1 MVALLAYVHMNFLDV
16 MNFKKDKTEVLSM
29 YARMAG
35 YDAKGRTRSATLKR
49 EALKEEDPTSFTK
62 GFLYSDYQV
71 IEYKPEDLMDPTK
84 FIAAQ
89 QVLYS
94 ETMLNDC
101 LILSVNQLLRHRFFV
116 QREQVQKLWKESEHY
131 GNAIVDAKKID
142 YGVSIT
148 AFRDFFVKDN
158 HAFSIV

>member
-16 MNFKKDKTEVLSM
+16 KFFDMKKATMLSK
-29 YARMAG
+29 YAMMAG

-49 EALKEEDPTSFTK
+49 DALKEEDPESFTK

-101 LILSVNQLLRHRFFV
+101 LILAVNQLLRHRFFV
-116 QREQVQKLWKESEHY
+116 QREQVQRLWK
-131 GNAIVDAKKID
+131 
-142 YGVSIT
+142 
-148 AFRDFFVKDN
+148 
-158 HAFSIV
+158 

>member
-1 MVALLAYVHMNFLDV
+1 MNFLDV
-16 MNFKKDKTEVLSM
+16 KNFKKDKTEVLSM

-35 YDAKGRTRSATLKR
+35 YDEKGRTRSATLKR
-49 EALKEEDPTSFTK
+49 DALKEEDPESFTK
-62 GFLYSDYQV
+62 GFLYSDYHI

-101 LILSVNQLLRHRFFV
+101 LTLSVNQLLRHRFFV

>member
-1 MVALLAYVHMNFLDV
+1 MAFVHMNFLNVKFYD
-16 MNFKKDKTEVLSM
+16 MSKAAMLSKFAM
-29 YARMAG
+29 LAG

-49 EALKEEDPTSFTK
+49 DALKEEDPMSFTK

-101 LILSVNQLLRHRFFV
+101 LILAVNQLLCHRFFV
-116 QREQVQKLWKESEHY
+116 QREQVQRLWKESLCW
-131 GNAIVDAKKID
+131 
-142 YGVSIT
+142 S
-148 AFRDFFVKDN
+148 
-158 HAFSIV
+158 

>member
-1 MVALLAYVHMNFLDV
+1 M
-16 MNFKKDKTEVLSM
+16 
-29 YARMAG
+29 
-35 YDAKGRTRSATLKR
+35 
-49 EALKEEDPTSFTK
+49 SFTK

-101 LILSVNQLLRHRFFV
+101 LTLSVNQLLRHRFFV
-116 QREQVQKLWKESEHY
+116 KREQVQMLWKESLHWD
-131 GNAIVDAKKID
+131 NKRVDSKKVD

-148 AFRDFFVKDN
+148 AFRDFFVKDS

>member
-1 MVALLAYVHMNFLDV
+1 M
-16 MNFKKDKTEVLSM
+16 
-29 YARMAG
+29 MAG
-35 YDAKGRTRSATLKR
+35 YDVKRCTRSQTLIR

-89 QVLYS
+89 QVLLK

-101 LILSVNQLLRHRFFV
+101 LTLAVNQVLRHRFFV
-116 QREQVQKLWKESEHY
+116 KREQV
-131 GNAIVDAKKID
+131 
-142 YGVSIT
+142 
-148 AFRDFFVKDN
+148 
-158 HAFSIV
+158 